1 MNQMEIEGEH
11 PMYPIH
17 GFGDRGTALSDQEL
31 SQLAVHNLSF
41 EEERVLKRKQE
52 KNILVKIEKI
62 VEKIVPIHEAE
73 Y

>member
-1 MNQMEIEGEH
+1 MEIEGEQS
-11 PMYPIH
+11 MYPIH
-17 GFGDRGTALSDQEL
+17 AFADRGPALSDQEL

-62 VEKIVPIHEAE
+62 VEKLVPIHEAE